1 VSGPLARAHRRLLDG
16 LGLAAGVALGLL
28 AVLISV
34 DVVRRSLGHG
44 SIGWLLE
51 VSEYTLFVATFAAA
65 PWVLRQGAH
74 VRVDLLL
81 AVVPRAV
88 ARALELVADGIG
100 LAVSLLLVLYGARA
114 AHDAFARGLLVFKE
128 LVIPEWWLLA
138 VIPVAALLLVIEF
151 GLRIGGTLRQ
161 A

>member
-1 VSGPLARAHRRLLDG
+1 VSGRLARAHGRLLDG

-28 AVLISV
+28 ALLITL
-34 DVVRRSLGHG
+34 DVVRRALGHG

-65 PWVLRQGAH
+65 PWVLRKGAH

-81 AVVPRAV
+81 AAVPVAV
-88 ARALELVADGIG
+88 ARVLELVTDGIG
-100 LAVSLLLVLYGARA
+100 LAVSLLLLVYGARA
-114 AHDAFARGLLVFKE
+114 ALDAFSMGRLIFKE

-138 VIPVAALLLVIEF
+138 VIPVSALLLAIEF
-151 GLRIGGTLRQ
+151 VLRIRRTLGQ